1 MYSLQFNKSA
11 FALAALSATSAN
23 LMAQTNKFEA
33 QRNSER
39 PNIVLVIA
47 EDLSARWG
55 CYGDKV
61 ARTPNLDA
69 LAQEGVRFTNVHT
82 MCGVSGPSRSGLI
95 TGIFQNFTTCLTCA
109 QWDFLVVA
117 TLLCR
122 SLM

>member
-1 MYSLQFNKSA
+1 MFSLQSEKSA
-11 FALAALSATSAN
+11 FAFAALSATSAN

-33 QRNSER
+33 QRTSER

-69 LAQEGVRFTNVHT
+69 LAEEGVRFTNVHT
-82 MCGVSGPSRSGLI
+82 MCGFHKRPLRKPGKKLSLRGLPHVLRAC
-95 TGIFQNFTTCLTCA
+95 G
-109 QWDFLVVA
+109 
-117 TLLCR
+117 TLYGFYEER
-122 SLM
+122 IH

>member
-1 MYSLQFNKSA
+1 MFSLQSEKSA
-11 FALAALSATSAN
+11 FAFADLSATSAN

-33 QRNSER
+33 QRTSER

-69 LAQEGVRFTNVHT
+69 LAEKT
-82 MCGVSGPSRSGLI
+82 
-95 TGIFQNFTTCLTCA
+95 IFA
-109 QWDFLVVA
+109 RA
-117 TLLCR
+117 TACSSSMRHPIWTL
-122 SLM
+122 